1 MVSIAL
7 EQVTKRYPGDVLAVA
22 AVDLAIADGEL
33 MVLVGPSGC
42 GKSTI
47 LRLIAGLERPTKG
60 DVRIGDRVVN
70 ELAPGDRKMAMVF
83 QDYALYP
90 HLSVYGNIA
99 FALKPTVKSR
109 ADLDRRVRTA
119 AAMLSLEPLLAKKPR
134 ALSGGERQRAALARA
149 LVREPGAFLM
159 DEPLSNL
166 DAKLRVSTRAEL
178 RRLHDELGTTFV
190 YVTHDQVE
198 AMTLGDRVAVV
209 NDGRIQQVATP
220 RELYAAPANT
230 FVAGFI
236 GSPPVNLVPAVLTS
250 YRAGVRARVG
260 PWDVDL
266 PLMPTGPVVLG
277 LRPEAFLDPAVS
289 AEPRH
294 LQAGSLRAV
303 LVDAV
308 EPLGATA
315 LVHFR
320 LDEVSVI
327 ASVDARTSAQPRRPL
342 DLELVARE
350 VLVFDAATGRHLVTA
365 DRSGPLPG

>member
-7 EQVTKRYPGDVLAVA
+7 EQVTKRYPGDVLAVQ

-47 LRLIAGLERPTKG
+47 LRLIAGLERPTEG
-60 DVRIGDRVVN
+60 DVRIGERVVN
-70 ELAPGDRKMAMVF
+70 ELAPGDRQLAMVF

-90 HLSVYGNIA
+90 HLNVYGNIA

-109 ADLDRRVRTA
+109 AELDRRVRSA
-119 AAMLSLEPLLAKKPR
+119 AAMLGLEPLLAKKPR
-134 ALSGGERQRAALARA
+134 SLSGGERQRAALARA

-198 AMTLGDRVAVV
+198 ALTLGDRVAVV

-220 RELYAAPANT
+220 RALYSAPANT

-236 GSPPVNLVPAVLTS
+236 GSPPVNLVPTVLTS

-260 PWDVDL
+260 PWEVDL

-277 LRPEAFLDPAVS
+277 LRPEAFFDPAVS

-294 LQAGSLRAV
+294 PQAGPLRPV

-342 DLELVARE
+342 ELELVARE

-365 DRSGPLPG
+365 DRSGPLPV